1 MREKSS
7 NKSKGSITHSATILY
22 ITTYKTK
29 ASRACLRRS
38 PTQSYA
44 FSLAA
49 LLKEAALG
57 LIEALAPPHKIADA
71 LADKAAWQPQGSP
84 AETQQELL
92 ARLLLPLG
100 FVENW
105 VPIGKTCITT

>member
-1 MREKSS
+1 M
-7 NKSKGSITHSATILY
+7 
-22 ITTYKTK
+22 

-38 PTQSYA
+38 PTQTYA
-44 FSLAA
+44 ASLAA

-57 LIEALAPPHKIADA
+57 LIEALAPAHKIADA

-92 ARLLLPLG
+92 ARLLLPIQVCCKLG
-100 FVENW
+100 GNREKPNYNLA
-105 VPIGKTCITT
+105 